1 MPGSSGPM
9 PLPVPLV
16 ESRFMPVHPPIR
28 HVTLTARNL
37 SAERGGIAVLDAI
50 DLSVSTGDR
59 LGIVG
64 PNGVG
69 KSTLLAA
76 LSGSLR
82 PDSGT
87 VTPAPPNASIALLAQ
102 ERERRTGETVRA
114 MLARRSGTAEAEARF
129 QAATA
134 LLAEGRPGA
143 DDAYQ
148 AAYDRWMEVGAA
160 DFPTRC
166 EETWARLGQSA
177 ALLDQATSTLSGG
190 QAGRAAL
197 ASILLTRADVV
208 LLDEP
213 TNDLDF
219 DGLDFLEAYVEGSDS
234 AIVIVSHDR
243 SFLERTITGV
253 LELDE
258 HAHTGSYFA
267 GGWTGYLTERAVERR
282 HAEQAF
288 STYDSTRAD
297 LVQRAQRTRDW
308 ATDGAR
314 RAGRNPRDGDKF
326 IKAHNLAQSE
336 KLAGKA
342 ARLDRALERLD
353 VVDKPWEGWDLR
365 MNLTSTARSG
375 DMVAMLSHATIRRD
389 DFVLGPVDLEISW
402 AERVAI
408 VGPNGS
414 GKTTLLN
421 ALLGRLPLESGE
433 SRLGRSVVVGELNQ
447 ARDQFGGDD
456 DDEGETNS
464 SSPAT
469 LLDGFINASGLA
481 ISEARS
487 LLAKFDLGA
496 GDVERRSVELSPG
509 ERTRAALALLMARQ
523 VNCLVLDEPTNHL
536 DLPAIEQLESALE
549 SWDGTLL
556 LITHDRRFLEAIEI
570 TRTVD
575 LADLS

>member
-1 MPGSSGPM
+1 MTVRSSTQ
-9 PLPVPLV
+9 
-16 ESRFMPVHPPIR
+16 
-28 HVTLTARNL
+28 HVSLTARNL
-37 SAERGGIAVLDAI
+37 SVERAGSIVLDAI
-50 DLSVSTGDR
+50 DLTVSTGDR
-59 LGIVG
+59 VGIVG

-76 LSGSLR
+76 LSGALV
-82 PDSGT
+82 PDSGA
-87 VTPAPPNASIALLAQ
+87 VSLTPPDASVVLLAQ
-102 ERERRTGETVRA
+102 ERERRRGETVRD
-114 MLARRSGTAEAEARF
+114 MLARRSGTAEADARF
-129 QAATA
+129 HAATA
-134 LLAEGRPGA
+134 ELASGVPGA

-148 AAYDRWMEVGAA
+148 SAYDHWMDVGAA
-160 DFPTRC
+160 DFPVRC
-166 EETWARLGQSA
+166 EETWARLGQPA
-177 ALLDQATSTLSGG
+177 EMLEQATSTLSGG

-219 DGLDFLEAYVEGSDS
+219 DGLERLEAYVAGSDS
-234 AIVIVSHDR
+234 AMVIVSHDR
-243 SFLERTITGV
+243 AFLERTITGV

-267 GGWTGYLTERAVERR
+267 GGWTSYLAERAVDRR
-282 HAEQAF
+282 HAEQSFA
-288 STYDSTRAD
+288 TYDSTRAD

-314 RAGRNPRDGDKF
+314 RAGRNPSDGDKF

-342 ARLDRALERLD
+342 ARLDRALERLE
-353 VVDKPWEGWDLR
+353 VVDKPWEGWDLQ

-375 DMVAMLSHATIRRD
+375 DVVATLSRATVRRH

-414 GKTTLLN
+414 GKTTLVD
-421 ALLGRLPLESGE
+421 ALLGRIPLDSGE
-433 SRLGRSVVVGELNQ
+433 SHLGRSVVVGELNQ
-447 ARDQFGGDD
+447 ARDQFGAGGADGSD
-456 DDEGETNS
+456 AAG
-464 SSPAT
+464 AT
-469 LLDGFINASGLA
+469 LLDNFIAASAQGTA
-481 ISEARS
+481 EARS
-487 LLAKFDLGA
+487 LLAKFGLGA
-496 GDVERRSVELSPG
+496 GDVGRRAAELSPG

-536 DLPAIEQLESALE
+536 DLPAIDQLESALA

-556 LITHDRRFLEAIEI
+556 LITHDRRFLEAVET
-570 TRTVD
+570 TRTIDVTGLQPRD
-575 LADLS
+575 T

>member
-1 MPGSSGPM
+1 MTVRSSTQ
-9 PLPVPLV
+9 
-16 ESRFMPVHPPIR
+16 
-28 HVTLTARNL
+28 HVSLTARHL
-37 SAERGGIAVLDAI
+37 SVERAGSVVLDAI
-50 DLSVSTGDR
+50 DLTVSTGDR
-59 LGIVG
+59 IGIVG

-87 VTPAPPNASIALLAQ
+87 VSLTPPNASVVLLAQ
-102 ERERRTGETVRA
+102 ERERRPDETVRA
-114 MLARRSGTAEAEARF
+114 MLARRSGAAEAEARF
-129 QAATA
+129 QAATTD
-134 LLAEGRPGA
+134 LAGGAPGA

-148 AAYDRWMEVGAA
+148 SAYDHWMDVGAA
-160 DFPTRC
+160 DFPARC
-166 EETWARLGQSA
+166 EETWARLGQPVEM
-177 ALLDQATSTLSGG
+177 LEQATSTLSGG

-219 DGLDFLEAYVEGSDS
+219 DGLDRLEAYVAGSDS
-234 AIVIVSHDR
+234 AMVIVSHDR

-258 HAHTGSYFA
+258 NAHTGSYFA
-267 GGWTGYLTERAVERR
+267 GGWTSYLAERAVDRR
-282 HAEQAF
+282 HAEQSFA
-288 STYDSTRAD
+288 TYDSTRAD

-314 RAGRNPRDGDKF
+314 RAGRNPSDGDKF

-342 ARLDRALERLD
+342 ARLDRSLERLE
-353 VVDKPWEGWDLR
+353 VVDKPWEGWDLQ

-375 DMVAMLSHATIRRD
+375 DVVATLSRATIRRD
-389 DFVLGPVDLEISW
+389 DFVLGPIDLEISW

-414 GKTTLLN
+414 GKTTLVD
-421 ALLGRLPLESGE
+421 ALLGRIALDSGE
-433 SRLGRSVVVGELNQ
+433 SHLGRSVVVGELNQ
-447 ARDQFGGDD
+447 ARDQFGTG
-456 DDEGETNS
+456 GAGGAGGNS
-464 SSPAT
+464 GSDAAGAAT
-469 LLDGFINASGLA
+469 LLDSFIAASAQG

-487 LLAKFDLGA
+487 LLAKFGLGA
-496 GDVERRSVELSPG
+496 ADVGRHAAELSPG

-536 DLPAIEQLESALE
+536 DLPAIDQLESALA

-556 LITHDRRFLEAIEI
+556 LITHDRRFLEAVEI

-575 LADLS
+575 VSQL